1 MYHFVEYSKLFSA
14 CEIIDYLR
22 KSQSD
27 DPLLSVEEVLARHEA
42 ILDEWDERH
51 LGEAVP
57 PENRF
62 REVVSGET
70 ISERPEINKVLRLI
84 ESPKYK
90 AIKVVDPQRL
100 TRGDLEDIGRLM
112 KILKF
117 TKTYII
123 TPERVY
129 DLNDEYD
136 WSAFEAELKRGND
149 YLNYTKKILN
159 RGRILSVSQGNF
171 LGSIPPYG
179 YNKVWRTDGKKK
191 YPTLEINE
199 EQADIVRMIFDCY
212 ANKDMGA
219 NSICLQLDELNVPPP
234 NGEYWSPAS
243 MKRMLMNIH
252 YTGKVCWNHRKT
264 IDVVE
269 DGKIYKTRP
278 TAKEGEYLIFEGKHE
293 AIISD
298 ELFQAAQEARGRKH
312 RAKPDTK
319 VRNPLAG
326 LVQCRCGRAMS
337 LRFYK
342 KTDGTTRC
350 SPRLICDN
358 QIKCHTGSCL
368 YEDAL
373 SEVKSV
379 LAQKIADFELLLK
392 SENKNDAALH
402 ESIIKSLEK
411 KLDAL
416 EKKEVLQWEMQS
428 DPDESKRMPPQ
439 VFQQLNAK
447 LLKEKEKLQKSLE
460 KAYSEKPKVIDY
472 EEKLHRFQ
480 EALDALNNDAVSA
493 EKQNLLLKNCI
504 ERIEYSREAPE
515 RLKKKP
521 NEKKGERF
529 KTSGA
534 YWSDPPASFIFEL
547 KI

>member
-27 DPLLSVEEVLARHEA
+27 DPLLSVEEVLAKHES

-51 LGEAVP
+51 LGETVP
-57 PENRF
+57 KENRF

-123 TPERVY
+123 TPERIY

-149 YLNYTKKILN
+149 YLKYTKKILN

-171 LGSIPPYG
+171 IASIPPYG
-179 YNKVWRTDGKKK
+179 YDKVWKTDGKKK
-191 YPTLEINE
+191 YPTLEPNKE
-199 EQADIVRMIFDCY
+199 RADIVRLIFEWY
-212 ANKDMGA
+212 VNENIGV
-219 NSICLQLDELNVPPP
+219 NRICNRLDELNVSAPV
-234 NGEYWSPAS
+234 GEHWSAAAV
-243 MKRMLMNIH
+243 KTMLSNDH
-252 YTGKVCWNHRKT
+252 YIGKVRWNHRKT
-264 IDVVE
+264 VEVVE
-269 DGKIYKTRP
+269 DGNIYKTRP
-278 TAKEGEYLIFEGKHE
+278 VSKEGEYLIFDGKHE
-293 AIISD
+293 AIIS
-298 ELFQAAQEARGRKH
+298 EALFKAAQEKRGRNH
-312 RAKPDTK
+312 RAKSTTK

-326 LVQCRCGRAMS
+326 LVYCRCGRAMS

-342 KTDGTTRC
+342 NPDGSQR
-350 SPRLICDN
+350 SAPRLLCDD
-358 QIKCHTGSCL
+358 QAHCHTGSCL
-368 YEDAL
+368 YSEAL
-373 SEVKSV
+373 IKVKDV

-392 SENKNDAALH
+392 NENEDEAALR
-402 ESIIKSLEK
+402 ESLIESLEK
-411 KLDAL
+411 KLEAL
-416 EKKEVLQWEMQS
+416 EKKELLQWEMQS
-428 DPDESKRMPPQ
+428 DPDESKRMPTQ
-439 VFQQLNAK
+439 IFQQLNVK
-447 LLKEKEKLQKSLE
+447 LLKEKEKLQKALA
-460 KAYSEKPKVIDY
+460 KAYSEKPNLVNYK
-472 EEKLHRFQ
+472 EKLHRFQ
-480 EALDALNNDAVSA
+480 EALDALNNDEVSA
-493 EKQNLLLKNCI
+493 EKQNLLLKDCI

-515 RLKKKP
+515 RLKKEP
-521 NEKKGERF
+521 GEKKGERF
-529 KTSGA
+529 KSSGG
-534 YWSDPPASFIFEL
+534 YWSNPPATFDFEL